1 MGAILSPIRMDTM
14 LRGLTSMRTLDPM
27 SMHIH
32 TGIMAPIIT
41 PIDWEAR
48 RTKLPATCILVHE
61 CLIAFQG
68 GDA

>member
-1 MGAILSPIRMDTM
+1 MDTT
-14 LRGLTSMRTLDPM
+14 LPGLMCMPTPEPM
-27 SMHIH
+27 SMRIH

-48 RTKLPATCILVHE
+48 RTKPPATCILVHE